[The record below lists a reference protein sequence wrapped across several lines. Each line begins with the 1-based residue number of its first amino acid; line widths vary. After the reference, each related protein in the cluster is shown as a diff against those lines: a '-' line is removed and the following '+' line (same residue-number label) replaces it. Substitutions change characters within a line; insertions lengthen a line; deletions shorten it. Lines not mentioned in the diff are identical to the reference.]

1 MITMAEIKEG
11 LYYSDEHE
19 WVRVDG
25 EKAYIGITDFAQD
38 HLGDIVFVELPDL
51 DSEFEAEESIG
62 VIESVK
68 AVADMHTPVSGI
80 VIAVNE
86 GLEDAPESLN
96 NEPYEQ
102 HIAVIKMSSKAE
114 LDKLMNAEEYAD
126 FCEKEE

>member
-1 MITMAEIKEG
+1 MATEIKEG

-25 EKAYIGITDFAQD
+25 EKAYIGITDFAQ
-38 HLGDIVFVELPDL
+38 HQLGDIVFVELPEL
-51 DSEFEAEESIG
+51 DSEFEAGESIG

-68 AVADMHTPVSGI
+68 AVSDMHTPVSGT
-80 VIAVNE
+80 VTAVNE

-96 NEPYEQ
+96 SDPYGE
-102 HIAVIKMSSKAE
+102 HIAVIKMCNNAE
-114 LDKLMNAEEYAD
+114 LEKLMNSKEYAD

>member
-1 MITMAEIKEG
+1 MATEIKEG

-25 EKAYIGITDFAQD
+25 EKAYIGITDFAQ
-38 HLGDIVFVELPDL
+38 HQLGDIVFVELPDL
-51 DSEFEAEESIG
+51 DSEFEAGESIG

-68 AVADMHTPVSGI
+68 AVSDMHTPVSGM

-96 NEPYEQ
+96 SDPYGE
-102 HIAVIKMSSKAE
+102 HIAVIKMSNNAE
-114 LDKLMNAEEYAD
+114 LEKLMNSKEYAD

>member
-1 MITMAEIKEG
+1 MATEIKEG

-25 EKAYIGITDFAQD
+25 EKAYIGITDFAQ
-38 HLGDIVFVELPDL
+38 HQLGDIVFMELPEL
-51 DSEFEAEESIG
+51 DSEFEAGESIG

-68 AVADMHTPVSGI
+68 AVSDMHTPVSGT
-80 VIAVNE
+80 VTAVNE

-96 NEPYEQ
+96 SDPYGE
-102 HIAVIKMSSKAE
+102 HIAVIKMCNNAE
-114 LDKLMNAEEYAD
+114 LEKLMNSKEYAD

>member
-1 MITMAEIKEG
+1 MATEIKEG

-25 EKAYIGITDFAQD
+25 EKAYIGITDFAQ
-38 HLGDIVFVELPDL
+38 HQLGDIVFVELPEL
-51 DSEFEAEESIG
+51 DSEFEAGESIG

-68 AVADMHTPVSGI
+68 AVSDMHTPVSGT
-80 VIAVNE
+80 VTAVNE

-96 NEPYEQ
+96 SNPYGE
-102 HIAVIKMSSKAE
+102 HIAVIKMSNNAE
-114 LDKLMNAEEYAD
+114 LEKLMNSKEYAD

>member
-1 MITMAEIKEG
+1 MAEIKEG

-96 NEPYEQ
+96 NEPYKQ